1 MATGEVRQA
10 GPALHPAL
18 GIRISQRFS
27 DVRKVGL
34 SSSLLANAALLLF
47 GDQVWAFQ
55 GGVGWGDAG
64 SLGNTVEMVVCG
76 DVAERRKSGSNST

>member
-34 SSSLLANAALLLF
+34 SGSPTQAAPLPS
-47 GDQVWAFQ
+47 GK
-55 GGVGWGDAG
+55 AG
-64 SLGNTVEMVVCG
+64 PS
-76 DVAERRKSGSNST
+76 ERREGEQPRVQGILWE